1 MRIPESSPLMTDIEQ
16 CRAYNKYASNPVQL
30 IEYVEMYESLIG
42 ITSGTVV
49 DLGSGTC
56 NFVIALAIKFP
67 NLKFTCYEA
76 SDAMLTIAQENIDNS
91 NLSKQI
97 QLVKDN
103 IMNATGNYD
112 VVLANRVLHHINET
126 DSFWQLINS
135 LSDTVLVIDI
145 NRPPQHV
152 VEHIRKVDEYQ
163 EPVYKED
170 LINSMQAAYSID
182 EVTEQI
188 KDYNYNIATDKFY
201 RLFVYHTR

>member
-1 MRIPESSPLMTDIEQ
+1 MRIPEANPLMIDMEQ
-16 CRAYNKYASNPVQL
+16 CRAYNKYASDPVQL
-30 IEYVEMYESLIG
+30 YNYVEAYESLIG
-42 ITSGTVV
+42 IKSGTVI

-56 NFVIALAIKFP
+56 NFTIALAKKFP
-67 NLKFTCYEA
+67 NLEFTCYEA
-76 SDAMLTIAQENIDNS
+76 SDAMLAIAKENIDKS
-91 NLSKQI
+91 DLSARI
-97 QLVKDN
+97 RLVKDD
-103 IMNATGNYD
+103 IKNATGKYD
-112 VVLANRVLHHINET
+112 VVLANRLLHHINET
-126 DSFWQLINS
+126 ESFWQLINS

-145 NRPPQHV
+145 NRPPQSV

-188 KDYNYNIATDKFY
+188 KDYNYNIATDHCY